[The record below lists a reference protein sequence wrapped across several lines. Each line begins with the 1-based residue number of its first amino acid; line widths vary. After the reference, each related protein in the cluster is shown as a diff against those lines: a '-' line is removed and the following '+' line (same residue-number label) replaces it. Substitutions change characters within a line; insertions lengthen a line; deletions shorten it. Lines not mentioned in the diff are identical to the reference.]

1 MHHGKMNS
9 NRIREISVEMCRLL
23 NEQSRL
29 LNSETN
35 LTEMSGDELN
45 GYSRRNERLTELA
58 KELREVV

>member
-1 MHHGKMNS
+1 
-9 NRIREISVEMCRLL
+9 MCRLL